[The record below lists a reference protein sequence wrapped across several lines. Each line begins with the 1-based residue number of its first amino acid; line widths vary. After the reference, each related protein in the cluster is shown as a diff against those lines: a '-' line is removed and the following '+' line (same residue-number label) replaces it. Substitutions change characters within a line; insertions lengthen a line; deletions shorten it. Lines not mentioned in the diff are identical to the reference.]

1 MLPHWTGSFRTCL
14 LLLSLIVLPTQLS
27 AYVIKLPEL
36 EALMGSSVFSIQAN
50 SDHQW
55 SYHMDNATSDEFLTR
70 IVKLDSRTGKLVLS
84 RGFSCQE
91 MLFLNESFPLLW
103 IDMMSHDASSAQLF
117 LIRFSVR
124 IAVSTAGGHCLHGA
138 QSLPGVQLNKDP
150 TLTQA
155 TKSQHVTINVLSKLL
170 CIPGNTHLLSV
181 YNLLPLAVTV
191 NCQLMLYQK
200 EVDLGVF
207 IDGNTGYVWL
217 KHEICLG
224 RAYVVPLE
232 IHLNCTNTT
241 TLVSGSYPLRIV
253 IEAETHEFDED
264 MKELRAVSRRKR
276 SKKMNTPPSFPQ
288 TKYLAAVLEE
298 QRAGLIVDTITAND
312 PDSGDA
318 GVLTYSL
325 ASMKDGRSQMMFSM
339 DSTSGHI
346 VTVEP
351 LDRESIPVHYFQV
364 IARDRGR
371 PMQSAMAMLTILVT
385 DINDHSPKFEKLF
398 YSTLV
403 SESIG
408 IGTTI
413 LTVRASDEDAENNA
427 EIEYSISNPSEDN
440 SVFRIDP
447 ALGSITTTKFL
458 DREMKGSYLLDVLAV
473 DRALP
478 TERQSSSAKVEIIL
492 LDENDNKPIFESNLY
507 TVEIPEDIDYTTS
520 PIIGEISATDK
531 DSDANGIIR
540 YSIIGGNTKNTFVI
554 DAISGHLSLTQP
566 LDFELNPE
574 YHLNIRAQDGGAP
587 PKSNSVTA
595 IVRVIDVNDNSPKFY
610 TSAYQETV
618 MESVSV
624 GQTIL
629 KVQAY
634 DSDSGQNGAITYEIH
649 DTPAAMP
656 IVVDASS
663 GVILITGELD
673 REREARYSFR
683 VEARDHG
690 SPSRTATASVDVV
703 VRDVNDNAPVF
714 NPKIYQ
720 ELLSEESLPGSP
732 VVTVSAQDADEDEN
746 GRIVY
751 VIESGNIRGTFS
763 IISQMGHGL
772 ILLTRA
778 LNFKEQNRFVL
789 TVTASDSVHQDS
801 ATVYINITDA
811 NIHRPVFQGLP
822 YVTRID
828 EDTPVGSGIFK
839 VTAID
844 YDSGENARLT
854 YTIEDNDAFQ
864 IVSRTGDIVLK
875 TPLDREKIAGYT
887 LTVTVSDN
895 GRPSKSDTTDIEVI
909 VVDVNDNAP
918 VFLKPFYTGK
928 VSEDSLVG
936 TSVLSIS
943 ASDEDIGL
951 NGRIR
956 YSFEGGNSG
965 NGDFTLDPTLGI
977 IRISKELDR
986 ERVSRYSLIAYGI
999 DRGSP
1004 EKSTSVNI
1012 DVEVEDINDNSPQF
1026 ETSNIIL
1033 YIKENSPVGSVVGE
1047 IHAVDVDDG
1056 GNSAVEYSIVGGAD
1070 AESFSL
1076 VTQHQESAVITTL
1089 IEVDYES
1096 EKKTYTVV
1104 VRARSFHLFSD
1115 AHVKIVVVDV
1125 NDNMPYMKDFTILF
1139 NNYKDSFPTE
1149 SIGTL
1154 PAFDPDVS
1162 DKLKFMFIS
1171 GNEAKLL
1178 HLDENTGN
1186 VRLDARLNSDV
1197 STNATFL
1204 VSVTG

>member
-1 MLPHWTGSFRTCL
+1 MFVLI
-14 LLLSLIVLPTQLS
+14 LIVLPSQLS
-27 AYVIKLPEL
+27 AFVIKIPGL
-36 EALMGSSVFSIQAN
+36 EASLGSTVFSVQAN

-55 SYHMDNATSDEFLTR
+55 SYHIEKAMSDEFLTR
-70 IVKLDSRTGKLVLS
+70 IVKLDLQTGKLVLS
-84 RGFSCQE
+84 KALSCHE
-91 MLFLNESFPLLW
+91 MLFFNKSVPFLW
-103 IDMMSHDASSAQLF
+103 IDMMSHDASSGQLFPIRINIPIAISSAGSQCLHEDADQLLTDAQLNNH
-117 LIRFSVR
+117 LI
-124 IAVSTAGGHCLHGA
+124 
-138 QSLPGVQLNKDP
+138 
-150 TLTQA
+150 LTQA
-155 TKSQHVTINVLSKLL
+155 TKAQHVTMNVLSKLL

-181 YNLLPLAVTV
+181 YSLLPLDVTV
-191 NCQLMLYQK
+191 KCQAMLCQK
-200 EVDLGVF
+200 KADSDVFVDAK
-207 IDGNTGYVWL
+207 TGYMWL
-217 KHEICLG
+217 KHEICLSH
-224 RAYVVPLE
+224 AYIVSLE
-232 IHLNCTNTT
+232 IHLKCTNSTN
-241 TLVSGSYPLRIV
+241 LVSGSYPLHVV
-253 IEAETHEFDED
+253 IEAENHEIDEST
-264 MKELRAVSRRKR
+264 KEPGAGSLLSRQKR

-325 ASMKDGRSQMMFSM
+325 LAMKDGRSQMMFSM

-346 VTVEP
+346 VTVQP

-371 PMQSAMAMLTILVT
+371 PVQSAMAMLTILVT
-385 DINDHSPKFEKLF
+385 DINDHSPKFEKSF

-408 IGTTI
+408 IGMTI

-447 ALGSITTTKFL
+447 ALGSITTTKLL
-458 DREMKGSYLLDVLAV
+458 DRETKGSYLLEVVAT
-473 DRALP
+473 DRAIA

-492 LDENDNKPIFESNLY
+492 LDENDNKPVFESTVY

-520 PIIGEISATDK
+520 PIIAEIMASDK

-566 LDFELNPE
+566 LDFEINPE

-595 IVRVIDVNDNSPKFY
+595 IIRVIDVNDNSPKFY
-610 TSAYQETV
+610 TAAYQETV
-618 MESVSV
+618 VESVAV

-649 DTPAAMP
+649 DAPADMP

-663 GVILITGELD
+663 GVISTTGELD
-673 REREARYSFR
+673 REKEARYSFK

-690 SPSRTATASVDVV
+690 SPSRTATASVDII
-703 VRDVNDNAPVF
+703 VRDVNDNAPIF

-751 VIESGNIRGTFS
+751 AIESGNIRGTFS

-801 ATVYINITDA
+801 ATVYVNVTDA
-811 NIHRPVFQGLP
+811 NLHRPVFQGSP

-839 VTAID
+839 VTAVD

-875 TPLDREKIAGYT
+875 MPLDREKIPGYT

-918 VFLKPFYTGK
+918 VFLKPSYSGK
-928 VSEDSLVG
+928 VSEDSFVG
-936 TSVLSIS
+936 TSVLSVS

-965 NGDFTLDPTLGI
+965 NGDFAIDPTLGI
-977 IRISKELDR
+977 IRTFKELDR
-986 ERVSRYSLIAYGI
+986 ERVSLYSLIAYAI
-999 DRGSP
+999 DRGMP

-1012 DVEVEDINDNSPQF
+1012 SVEIEDINDNSPQF

-1033 YIKENSPVGSVVGE
+1033 YIMENSPVGSVVGE
-1047 IHAVDVDDG
+1047 IHAVDVDEEG
-1056 GNSAVEYSIVGGAD
+1056 GNSAVEYSIVGGTD

-1089 IEVDYES
+1089 IEVDYETD
-1096 EKKTYTVV
+1096 KKTYSVI

-1115 AHVKIVVVDV
+1115 ANVKIVVVDI
-1125 NDNMPYMKDFTILF
+1125 NDNMPYMKDFTVLF
-1139 NNYKDSFPTE
+1139 NNYKNSFPTE

-1162 DKLKFMFIS
+1162 DKLKFVFIS

-1178 HLDENTGN
+1178 HLDENTGD